1 MIYVWVGRD
10 QSKFQSYNILGVFL
24 MNNVQTLRS
33 ERKFSSVI
41 ISLVN
46 ARGLR
51 LERARVLREALLVL
65 VLLNLSETMIWR
77 ENERLGIIAVQMNN
91 IRGLFGIRRMDRLLN
106 ARIRELCTVGWRE
119 VWMKGLMKVLSVG
132 LAILK
137 E

>member
-65 VLLNLSETMIWR
+65 VLLNLSETMI
-77 ENERLGIIAVQMNN
+77 
-91 IRGLFGIRRMDRLLN
+91 
-106 ARIRELCTVGWRE
+106 
-119 VWMKGLMKVLSVG
+119 
-132 LAILK
+132 
-137 E
+137 